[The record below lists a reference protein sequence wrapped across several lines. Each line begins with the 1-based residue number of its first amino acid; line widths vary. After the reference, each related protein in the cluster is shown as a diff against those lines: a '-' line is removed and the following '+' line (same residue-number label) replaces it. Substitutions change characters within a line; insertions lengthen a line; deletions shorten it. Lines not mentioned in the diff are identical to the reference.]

1 MFEIMTPEQRAKY
14 QTRVYAGGIG
24 GGWAKFKIRTDDN
37 RRRNASARERT
48 EQSTTAGGP
57 KLSDRGHRGAGGGRA
72 ASVGKQ
78 PELRSTSVHAAGA
91 FWPWSVGAGAPA
103 VGPVIGSHLVTH
115 APVSFGLLN
124 WFRRGFITAPV
135 AFVLGLNGYGK
146 SSFVRKVILGA
157 MAQGVTAL
165 FLADKKPDYRKIVE
179 EVAGTDAVVD
189 VGYAFGHINPLAGG
203 VLGSIIPRLAAF
215 PDLQLRWLEE
225 LRGRQTETVSALIE
239 LRRGQAIEDWEES
252 IVGSAIAILFDEKGF
267 TPDEPPLLEDMLGLI
282 IEGHPQL
289 LEDAGVDTIEDYR
302 EAVRPLR
309 RSLRAFVNPKSR
321 FGRIFNGQTTHPL
334 SLDHP
339 AIGFDVSHIPN
350 GDKKLRAA
358 VMLVCWSDGFALI
371 DAANALTDAG
381 LAPQRFFEAVMD
393 EIWDVLGLGPFM
405 VDRIDALTRLNRQI
419 ATGLWMITHS
429 MADLETAADGAT
441 TSRAVGFLERAR
453 VKIIGPIP
461 EKEIDRLDG
470 VVTFTDTEA
479 DMVTKWSSPPPM
491 TGEQPR
497 EDQPA
502 PPPPGTGNVLI
513 KTGDD
518 PRAPG
523 IPVHVIFTRSEIES
537 GVHNTNARYTDTAAR
552 EEDAA

>member
-1 MFEIMTPEQRAKY
+1 MTPEERAQY
-14 QTRVYAGGIG
+14 QAHVYAGGLRG
-24 GGWAKFKIRTDDN
+24 AWSKFKISTDDK
-37 RRRNASARERT
+37 RRRNAAARERSETSET
-48 EQSTTAGGP
+48 EAGR
-57 KLSDRGHRGAGGGRA
+57 KLTDRGYRGAGGGRA

-124 WFRRGFITAPV
+124 WFQRGFITAPV

-157 MAQGVTAL
+157 IAQDVTAL
-165 FLADKKPDYRKIVE
+165 FLADKKPDYRTLVE
-179 EVAGTDAVVD
+179 AVSGKDAVVD

-203 VLGSIIPRLAAF
+203 VLGQIIPRLAPF
-215 PDLQLRWLEE
+215 PGLQLRWIEE
-225 LRGRQTETVSALIE
+225 LRGRQTETVCALIE
-239 LRRGQAIEDWEES
+239 LRRGQALEDWEES
-252 IVGSAIAILFDEKGF
+252 MIGSAIAILFDEKGF
-267 TPDEPPLLEDMLGLI
+267 TPASPPLLENMLDLI

-289 LEDAGVDTIEDYR
+289 LEDAGVDQMEEYR
-302 EAVRPLR
+302 EVVRPLR

-321 FGRIFNGQTTHPL
+321 FGRIFNGHTTHPL

-381 LAPQRFFEAVMD
+381 LAPQRYFEAVMD

-429 MADLETAADGAT
+429 MADLTTSADGAT

-461 EKEIDRLDG
+461 EKEIERLDG

-479 DMVTKWSSPPPM
+479 EMVTKWSSPPPM
-491 TGEQPR
+491 TGDQPR
-497 EDQPA
+497 EGESA

-518 PRAPG
+518 PRSPG
-523 IPVHVIFTRSEIES
+523 IPVHVIFTRAEIES
-537 GVHNTNARYTDTAAR
+537 GVHNTNARYSTT
-552 EEDAA
+552 ETQEDAA